1 MKRKIISYTTL
12 TICVVLCW
20 SLQYNKI
27 NNYYEEISNLSVV
40 EYRKGEEVLFE
51 TDFIEYGIKANGYMI
66 CVDKFEITDY
76 TDYIRRSSIRAS
88 DSLIKPEKIAL
99 VYITLTNVNCDS
111 EGIPLTEFSLHGLD
125 SCIPM
130 NWSLLSE
137 INPVLQG
144 SNGIRLNEGDSYA
157 LILPFNL
164 YKRYFKTLT
173 WKNIEAYDFFLR
185 VTAYPTAKDILVN

>member
-1 MKRKIISYTTL
+1 M
-12 TICVVLCW
+12 
-20 SLQYNKI
+20 
-27 NNYYEEISNLSVV
+27 
-40 EYRKGEEVLFE
+40 
-51 TDFIEYGIKANGYMI
+51 
-66 CVDKFEITDY
+66 
-76 TDYIRRSSIRAS
+76 
-88 DSLIKPEKIAL
+88 
-99 VYITLTNVNCDS
+99 YITLTNVNCDS

-185 VTAYPTAKDILVN
+185 VIAYPTAKDILVN

>member
-1 MKRKIISYTTL
+1 MKRKIILYATC

-20 SLQYNKI
+20 LLQYSKI
-27 NNYYEEISNLSVV
+27 NKYYEEISNLSVE
-40 EYRKGEEVLFE
+40 EYRKGEKVPFE
-51 TDFIEYGIKANGYMI
+51 TDFIEYGINANGYTI

-76 TDYIRRSSIRAS
+76 TDYIRRSSIETS
-88 DSLIKPEKIAL
+88 GKLIKPEKIAL
-99 VYITLTNVNCDS
+99 VYITLTNVNCAS

-130 NWSLLSE
+130 SWNLLSE
-137 INPVLQG
+137 MNPVLQG

-164 YKRYFKTLT
+164 YKRYFKTLV
-173 WKNIEAYDFFLR
+173 WKNIEDYDFFLR